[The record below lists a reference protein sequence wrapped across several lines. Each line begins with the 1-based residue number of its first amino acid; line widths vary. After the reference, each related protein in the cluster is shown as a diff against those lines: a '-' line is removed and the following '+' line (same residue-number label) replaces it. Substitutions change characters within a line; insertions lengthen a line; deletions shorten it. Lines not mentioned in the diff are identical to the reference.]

1 MKFSKDDNV
10 IIITKKYD
18 ELENCRGI
26 VKKYHKG
33 LYYVFLVYPASYQ
46 LKDFDGDFIPEW
58 FEEDELEFYYKDDER
73 DYKVRKLLND

>member
-1 MKFSKDDNV
+1 MKFLKDDNV

-18 ELENCRGI
+18 ELENRRGI

-46 LKDFDGDFIPEW
+46 LKFIPEW
-58 FEEDELEFYYKDDER
+58 FEENELEFYSKDDER
-73 DYKVRKLLND
+73 EYKLKKLLND